1 MNVIE
6 LPIHIENT
14 GTLVVM
20 DGGDTPPFP
29 ISRVFFVQGDK
40 GVVRGKHAHKLCSQ
54 FLVCPLGE
62 IRVICT
68 DGSKEKEF
76 LLNRPN
82 LGLLV
87 PPGTWTE
94 QHYLSENAILM
105 VLCDRD
111 YEAEDYMRNY
121 PEFLKWQELVI
132 SEPSEARSKNQ

>member
-1 MNVIE
+1 MEGNV
-6 LPIHIENT
+6 
-14 GTLVVM
+14 
-20 DGGDTPPFP
+20 TPPFP

-82 LGLLV
+82 LGLLI
-87 PPGTWTE
+87 PPGTWAE
-94 QHYLSENAILM
+94 QHYLSENALLM
-105 VLCDRD
+105 VLCDRN
-111 YEAEDYMRNY
+111 YETEDYIRSY
-121 PEFLKWQELVI
+121 SEFLKLQGFVI
-132 SEPSEARSKNQ
+132 AESGEVGCKNQ

>member
-6 LPIHIENT
+6 LPIHIDNT
-14 GTLVVM
+14 GTLVVLE
-20 DGGDTPPFP
+20 GGETPPFP

-62 IRVICT
+62 IRVICK

-76 LLNRPN
+76 LLDRPN

-87 PPGTWTE
+87 PPGTWAE

-105 VLCDRD
+105 VFCDRN
-111 YEAEDYMRNY
+111 YEADDYIRDY
-121 PEFLKWQELVI
+121 SEFLKLKELVI
-132 SEPSEARSKNQ
+132 AESGEVGCKNQ